1 MTTVLSIGTTH
12 PWNVAG
18 VGLDV
23 QVGSELGVR
32 VLTVV
37 SAVSAQDA
45 GGLHT
50 LERLSAATVRAQVA
64 TLPLSGVSAIRVGA
78 LTAPDHVSEVAQ
90 VVRRLYDVP
99 AVVDPVFGAT
109 RGGTFADTATIEAIR
124 RELIPLPNVILTPNL
139 PEASVLLG
147 GRAIERD
154 ALGEAAR
161 ALQRLGCRA
170 VLLTGGHLEGNPV
183 DALAT
188 QDAIDLFSGTRLPHD
203 MRGSGCVLAMAL
215 AVELAGGNDLRG
227 AVQHARVFVRKKIE
241 SARQFGDL
249 RVAY

>member
-1 MTTVLSIGTTH
+1 
-12 PWNVAG
+12 
-18 VGLDV
+18 
-23 QVGSELGVR
+23 
-32 VLTVV
+32 
-37 SAVSAQDA
+37 
-45 GGLHT
+45 
-50 LERLSAATVRAQVA
+50 
-64 TLPLSGVSAIRVGA
+64 
-78 LTAPDHVSEVAQ
+78 
-90 VVRRLYDVP
+90 
-99 AVVDPVFGAT
+99 
-109 RGGTFADTATIEAIR
+109 
-124 RELIPLPNVILTPNL
+124 
-139 PEASVLLG
+139 VLLG

-188 QDAIDLFSGTRLPHD
+188 GDAIDLFSGTRLPHD

-215 AVELAGGNDLRG
+215 AVELADGHDLRS